1 MVEIVY
7 SRKAQAD
14 ILSIVILTG
23 VAIVIGIGLISY
35 YSSISSQNIDKL
47 NLMSVLQQ
55 EYYSQI
61 TRFVANDSRYAW
73 FIAMRLDG
81 SRKPF
86 YIAIDNSQSFLDC
99 SAISS
104 YVYEINND
112 NTACST
118 EGECIAASTMGIYPV
133 NRAYVLYNNDV
144 IDLRTFLISQ
154 GTDIGGST
162 NICRVEPS
170 SFSNVT
176 WIRIDLG
183 NTGNRLRIYLFTYVN
198 NAPYAIRIS
207 EYSLGGG

>member
-1 MVEIVY
+1 MY
-7 SRKAQAD
+7 NRKAQAD

-35 YSSISSQNIDKL
+35 YRSISSQNIDKL
-47 NLMSVLQQ
+47 NLMKVLQQ
-55 EYYSQI
+55 EYYNQMI
-61 TRFVANDSRYAW
+61 RFVASDDRYAW
-73 FIAMRLDG
+73 FIAIRLDG

-86 YIAIDNSQSFLDC
+86 YIAIDDSQSFLGC

-112 NTACST
+112 DAVCSI
-118 EGECIAASTMGIYPV
+118 EDECIAASTVGVYPV
-133 NRAYVLYNNDV
+133 SRVYVLYSNDV
-144 IDLRTFLISQ
+144 IDLRTFLRSQ

-170 SFSNVT
+170 SFSDVT

-183 NTGNRLRIYLFTYVN
+183 NARGRLRIYLFTFVN
-198 NAPYAIRIS
+198 NAPYAIRVS

>member
-1 MVEIVY
+1 MY
-7 SRKAQAD
+7 SKKAQAD
-14 ILSIVILTG
+14 ILSIIILTG
-23 VAIVIGIGLISY
+23 VAIVIGIGLVSY
-35 YSSISSQNIDKL
+35 YSSISSQNIDRL

-61 TRFVANDSRYAW
+61 IRFVASDDRYAW

-86 YIAIDNSQSFLDC
+86 YIAIDNSQFFLDC
-99 SAISS
+99 SVISS

-118 EGECIAASTMGIYPV
+118 EGECIVASTMGIYPV
-133 NRAYVLYNNDV
+133 NRVNVLYSNDV
-144 IDLRTFLISQ
+144 IDLRTFLRSQ
-154 GTDIGGST
+154 GTDIEGSI

-170 SFSNVT
+170 SFSDVT

-183 NTGNRLRIYLFTYVN
+183 NSGGRLRIYLFTFVN